1 MKTKEI
7 DFICAASWNEIWW
20 GNKNQQLFVV
30 IDTHRSK
37 TVNKNITK
45 KCFLRLLFALF
56 EFIVFLKVIRSAFK
70 LKALS
75 YPDHLF
81 ILKVDG

>member
-1 MKTKEI
+1 VLQARNLVGKQKSTI
-7 DFICAASWNEIWW
+7 ICSDR
-20 GNKNQQLFVV
+20 
-30 IDTHRSK
+30 DTHRSK

-45 KCFLRLLFALF
+45 KNVLRLLFALF